1 MYKEVLYL
9 QYLCYLKISQQ
20 SSMIPSTYGSGGYPV
35 QIDPCKKHCM
45 VHTTANV
52 VQEVHI

>member
-1 MYKEVLYL
+1 MYKEVLYI
-9 QYLCYLKISQQ
+9 QHLCYLKISQQ

-45 VHTTANV
+45 VHTMANV
-52 VQEVHI
+52 VQEVQI